1 MTVQELVSK
10 TAEHQAKI
18 NTFKK
23 DIEENSMVI
32 KEKETQL
39 DRLHHLHRVT
49 EYSANYLEALIK
61 EESGKF
67 IKRLNSVL
75 DYGVKTIFDDCNY
88 SVEIRVS
95 DNSKVSIHLVYD
107 DEAGNKIEPDI
118 QSCGGGIRSV
128 IGTLLQIQFIN
139 YYHVE
144 KVLFVDEGFSQ
155 ISEQYLPNFLG
166 LLKELA
172 TMNGFKVL
180 LITHDVRILPYAD
193 KRYNISNGQCK
204 EIIEGVG

>member
-144 KVLFVDEGFSQ
+144 KILFVDEGFSQ
-155 ISEQYLPNFLG
+155 ISEQYLPNFLW

-172 TMNGFKVL
+172 SMNGFKVL

-204 EIIEGVG
+204 EIVEGVG